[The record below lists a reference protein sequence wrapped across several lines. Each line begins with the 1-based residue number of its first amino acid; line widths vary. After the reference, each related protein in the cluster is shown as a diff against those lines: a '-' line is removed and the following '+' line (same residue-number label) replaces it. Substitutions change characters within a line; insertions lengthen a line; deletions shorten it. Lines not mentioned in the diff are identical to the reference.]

1 MAGRIN
7 NIDSATLPRR
17 RGRSRRN
24 RDSAILFL
32 GHPVHRS
39 GTLMGLA
46 KTVNASRVI
55 KDAFRRRRFAGVD
68 MGHDADISRVFKG
81 EFSWHLLFS

>member
-1 MAGRIN
+1 
-7 NIDSATLPRR
+7 
-17 RGRSRRN
+17 
-24 RDSAILFL
+24 
-32 GHPVHRS
+32 
-39 GTLMGLA
+39 MGLA